1 MQLSK
6 PTIDMPDGRI
16 PFCDSPPNSSY
27 PYCATFE
34 QSNGIDQGNYYCPTE
49 QPLYSAFRESA
60 FGELM
65 KALTSS
71 LVDTYSNACN
81 KLRHYKAW
89 QTV

>member
-6 PTIDMPDGRI
+6 PTIDMADGRI

-34 QSNGIDQGNYYCPTE
+34 QSNGIGQGNYYCPTE

-65 KALTSS
+65 KALNSQQWIPTAS
-71 LVDTYSNACN
+71 LEATLDTTR
-81 KLRHYKAW
+81 LGR
-89 QTV
+89 